1 MKVLVIAL
9 IVTLVLIAI
18 FVIARLLALKK
29 EMNNMIAQ
37 LRKYNNRQTD
47 KKIDL
52 SLFDKNLEQLGTEVN
67 KLMDLYVDENR
78 KRTRFEKE
86 LKQMIANMSHDL
98 RTPLTSITG
107 YIQMAEK
114 ENIPP
119 EERGELLAI
128 AKSRAKRLESLLN
141 EFFELSVIESN
152 DYLLKSEGINLR
164 NVTIEVL
171 MSFYDRF
178 QEKGIEPVLSITDE
192 DVFIR
197 GDTSAAARVM
207 ENLFANAI
215 KHSEGK
221 IQISLQEQNGTV
233 RLMVKNDASS
243 LTDEDV
249 RRMFDRFYM
258 ADQSRT
264 GKSTGLGLSIV
275 KSLMEKMGGKVTA
288 KLKDEQLSII
298 CEWKSAATEEHP

>member
-178 QEKGIEPVLSITDE
+178 QEKGMEPVLSITDE

-221 IQISLQEQNGTV
+221 IQISLQELNGTV

>member
-29 EMNNMIAQ
+29 EMKNMVAQ
-37 LRKYNNRQTD
+37 LQKYNNRQAD

-171 MSFYDRF
+171 ISFYDRF
-178 QEKGIEPVLSITDE
+178 QEKGLEPVLSITDE

>member
-1 MKVLVIAL
+1 MVIAL

-18 FVIARLLALKK
+18 FLIARLLALKK
-29 EMNNMIAQ
+29 EMKNMVAQ
-37 LRKYNNRQTD
+37 LQKYNNRQAD

-128 AKSRAKRLESLLN
+128 AKNRAKRLESLLN

-171 MSFYDRF
+171 ISFYDRF
-178 QEKGIEPVLSITDE
+178 QEKGLEPVLSITDE

-221 IQISLQEQNGTV
+221 IQISLQELNGTA
-233 RLMVKNDASS
+233 RLIVKNDASS
-243 LTDEDV
+243 LTDEAV

>member
-1 MKVLVIAL
+1 MVIAL

-29 EMNNMIAQ
+29 EMNNMVAQ
-37 LRKYNNRQTD
+37 LQKYNNRQAD

-192 DVFIR
+192 DVFIY

-275 KSLMEKMGGKVTA
+275 KSLMEKMGGKVT
-288 KLKDEQLSII
+288 
-298 CEWKSAATEEHP
+298 

>member
-37 LRKYNNRQTD
+37 LQKYTNRQTD

-178 QEKGIEPVLSITDE
+178 QEKGMEPVLSITDE

>member
-29 EMNNMIAQ
+29 EMKNMVAQ
-37 LRKYNNRQTD
+37 LQKYNNRQAD

-178 QEKGIEPVLSITDE
+178 QEKGMEPVLSITDE

-221 IQISLQEQNGTV
+221 IQISLQELNGTA
-233 RLMVKNDASS
+233 RLIVKNDASS

>member
-178 QEKGIEPVLSITDE
+178 QEKGMEPVLSITDE

-221 IQISLQEQNGTV
+221 IQISLQELNGTV
-233 RLMVKNDASS
+233 RLMVKNDVSS

>member
-29 EMNNMIAQ
+29 EMNNMVAQ
-37 LRKYNNRQTD
+37 LQKYNNRQAD

-178 QEKGIEPVLSITDE
+178 QEKGMEPVLSITDE

>member
-178 QEKGIEPVLSITDE
+178 QEKGLEPVLSITDE

>member
-18 FVIARLLALKK
+18 FLIARLLALKK
-29 EMNNMIAQ
+29 EMKNMVAQ

-171 MSFYDRF
+171 ISFYDRF
-178 QEKGIEPVLSITDE
+178 QEKGMEPVLSITDE

-243 LTDEDV
+243 LTDEAV

>member
-29 EMNNMIAQ
+29 EMKNMVAQ
-37 LRKYNNRQTD
+37 LQKYNNRQAD

-178 QEKGIEPVLSITDE
+178 QEKGMEPVLSITDE

>member
-178 QEKGIEPVLSITDE
+178 QEKGMEPVLSITDE

>member
-1 MKVLVIAL
+1 MV
-9 IVTLVLIAI
+9 
-18 FVIARLLALKK
+18 
-29 EMNNMIAQ
+29 AQ
-37 LRKYNNRQTD
+37 LQKYNNRQAD

-78 KRTRFEKE
+78 KKTRFEKE

-128 AKSRAKRLESLLN
+128 ANSRAKRLESLLN

-171 MSFYDRF
+171 ISFYDRF
-178 QEKGIEPVLSITDE
+178 QEKGLEPVLSITDE

-221 IQISLQEQNGTV
+221 IQISLQELNGTA
-233 RLMVKNDASS
+233 RLIVKNDASS
-243 LTDEDV
+243 LTDEAV

>member
-18 FVIARLLALKK
+18 FLIARLLALKK
-29 EMNNMIAQ
+29 EMKNMVAQ
-37 LRKYNNRQTD
+37 LQKYNNRQAD

-128 AKSRAKRLESLLN
+128 AKNRAKRLESLLN

-171 MSFYDRF
+171 ISFYDRF
-178 QEKGIEPVLSITDE
+178 QEKGLEPVLSITDE

-221 IQISLQEQNGTV
+221 IQISLQELNGTA
-233 RLMVKNDASS
+233 RLIVKNDASS
-243 LTDEDV
+243 LTDEAV

>member
-192 DVFIR
+192 DVFIY

>member
-178 QEKGIEPVLSITDE
+178 QEKGMEPVLSITDE

-298 CEWKSAATEEHP
+298 CEWKNAATEEHP

>member
-178 QEKGIEPVLSITDE
+178 QEKGMEPVLSITDE
-192 DVFIR
+192 DVFIY

>member
-29 EMNNMIAQ
+29 EMKNMVAQ
-37 LRKYNNRQTD
+37 LQKYNNRQAD

-128 AKSRAKRLESLLN
+128 AKNRAKRLESLLN

-171 MSFYDRF
+171 ISFYDRF
-178 QEKGIEPVLSITDE
+178 QEKGLEPVLSITDE

-221 IQISLQEQNGTV
+221 IQISLQELNGTA
-233 RLMVKNDASS
+233 RLIVKNDASS
-243 LTDEDV
+243 LTDEAV

>member
-192 DVFIR
+192 DVFIY

-221 IQISLQEQNGTV
+221 IQISLQELNGTV
-233 RLMVKNDASS
+233 RLMVKNDVSS

>member
-178 QEKGIEPVLSITDE
+178 QEKGMEPVLSITDE

-221 IQISLQEQNGTV
+221 IQISLQELNGTA
-233 RLMVKNDASS
+233 RLIVKNDASS